1 MPVCTIKDYPDS
13 MYRSGLLES
22 SGRAWK
28 DIDEIKE
35 DLVRMALAKMNYM
48 NFHFFDYMGSSIRYD
63 SYPMIK
69 GFGKDNR
76 QYTKDEIRTLLHLP
90 RSWVLR

>member
-1 MPVCTIKDYPDS
+1 
-13 MYRSGLLES
+13 
-22 SGRAWK
+22 
-28 DIDEIKE
+28 
-35 DLVRMALAKMNYM
+35 MALAKMNYM

-76 QYTKDEIRTLLHLP
+76 QYTKDEIRDLVAFAKKLGIEIVPGIEMPAHA
-90 RSWVLR
+90 RQS